1 MPFKPKFKKIFAIL
15 KDLHKKLNSQS
26 ITNCEEEIY
35 KTQDEENDLLE
46 LLMESEKQ
54 EISKEEKTNV
64 QNSLIEFNKA
74 SRIKKKEDIVHWWSK
89 NRSEDLKM
97 LANVA

>member
-46 LLMESEKQ
+46 QLLLESKKQ
-54 EISKEEKTNV
+54 EIYEEKK
-64 QNSLIEFNKA
+64 IY
-74 SRIKKKEDIVHWWSK
+74 
-89 NRSEDLKM
+89 
-97 LANVA
+97 